1 MARPYKARRI
11 CSVPAIDTFGP
22 LNQEMDSAV
31 ELTLEEYETIRLIDW
46 LDCTQEQC
54 ADQMGVA
61 RTTVQ
66 AVYNSARK
74 KLADCLV
81 NGKRLEIRGGNYQ
94 LCPDGGNCCGKNCEK
109 RGCRR
114 RRCNNK
120 PGGDC
125 NEDCLSSQV
134 VGTGGSGH
142 EALAVFLKNLGVK
155 VLICGGIGGGA
166 RTALAQAGIELYPGA
181 SGDAD
186 QAVEALLNGSLD
198 YDPNTMCSHH
208 HEGGE
213 HNCHGHGHSCGGHN

>member
-54 ADQMGVA
+54 ADQM
-61 RTTVQ
+61 
-66 AVYNSARK
+66 
-74 KLADCLV
+74 V

-125 NEDCLSSQV
+125 NEDCC
-134 VGTGGSGH
+134 
-142 EALAVFLKNLGVK
+142 N
-155 VLICGGIGGGA
+155 I
-166 RTALAQAGIELYPGA
+166 
-181 SGDAD
+181 
-186 QAVEALLNGSLD
+186 
-198 YDPNTMCSHH
+198 
-208 HEGGE
+208 
-213 HNCHGHGHSCGGHN
+213 

>member
-1 MARPYKARRI
+1 MRHKEIIMTGPFSAYIVMRQGTALLVWTVRWDRKVKKILTYVINCPIIIDISQKQSETAEKEKAYGATVQSQKNLFRASHRHL
-11 CSVPAIDTFGP
+11 C
-22 LNQEMDSAV
+22 AV

-54 ADQMGVA
+54 ADQMEVA

-125 NEDCLSSQV
+125 NEDCC
-134 VGTGGSGH
+134 
-142 EALAVFLKNLGVK
+142 N
-155 VLICGGIGGGA
+155 I
-166 RTALAQAGIELYPGA
+166 
-181 SGDAD
+181 
-186 QAVEALLNGSLD
+186 
-198 YDPNTMCSHH
+198 
-208 HEGGE
+208 
-213 HNCHGHGHSCGGHN
+213 